1 MPPKPP
7 IEAAP
12 GGVRVAV
19 RVSPKASR
27 AGYAG
32 VGVDAAGRG
41 FLKLRVNAPAQA
53 GKANAALVKLLAR
66 AWGLPRSRLSV
77 VSGGKDRRKSIFVAG
92 DPSALLNRLSHWIE
106 GQDD

>member
-32 VGVDAAGRG
+32 IGVDAAGRG

-53 GKANAALVKLLAR
+53 GKANAALVKLLAT

-77 VSGGKDRRKSIFVAG
+77 VSGAKDRRKTIFVAG
-92 DPSALLNRLSHWIE
+92 DASALLNRLSHWIE